1 MPDFP
6 AKTRVVRGN
15 GEEYPLNFLDPRQVL
30 MVDEALSSLGEYG
43 EVRLVIEKGRLRFL
57 ITNRSFDVLTWCPGT
72 SLG

>member
-1 MPDFP
+1 MPDIP

>member
-1 MPDFP
+1 MPEI
-6 AKTRVVRGN
+6 ATKTRVVRGA

-57 ITNRSFDVLTWCPGT
+57 ITNRSYDALTWRPGT
-72 SLG
+72 TLG